1 MPNSIK
7 DFQTGIIPGITQSGT
22 RGSTDT
28 LLSMSIRTELYWYQ
42 HSFPLVMVDEAL
54 DLQ

>member
-22 RGSTDT
+22 RGFTDT
-28 LLSMSIRTELYWYQ
+28 VEDDAWPR
-42 HSFPLVMVDEAL
+42 
-54 DLQ
+54 